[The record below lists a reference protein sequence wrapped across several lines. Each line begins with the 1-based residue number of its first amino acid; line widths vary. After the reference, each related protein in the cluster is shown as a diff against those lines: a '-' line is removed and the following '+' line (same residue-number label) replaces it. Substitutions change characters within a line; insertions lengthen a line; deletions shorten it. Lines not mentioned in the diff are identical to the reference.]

1 MKQYSDIQVTEERVQ
16 EGGKKTYLIKYYQ
29 VLPKSERRYGYP
41 RYMKLIDSIQIQPK
55 EDFTGIHY
63 SKTLK
68 NQRPQSILKAVR
80 ETNKKQQG
88 IHKSI
93 NRSFSRNLAG
103 QVRVWWHIQRAERK
117 KSCQSKTLY
126 LAMLSFTNER

>member
-1 MKQYSDIQVTEERVQ
+1 MRKACVNYGTSSDETIFRYTSHRRESARRRQ
-16 EGGKKTYLIKYYQ
+16 KNIFDKILPS
-29 VLPKSERRYGYP
+29 LPKSERRYGYP

-103 QVRVWWHIQRAERK
+103 QVRV
-117 KSCQSKTLY
+117 
-126 LAMLSFTNER
+126 